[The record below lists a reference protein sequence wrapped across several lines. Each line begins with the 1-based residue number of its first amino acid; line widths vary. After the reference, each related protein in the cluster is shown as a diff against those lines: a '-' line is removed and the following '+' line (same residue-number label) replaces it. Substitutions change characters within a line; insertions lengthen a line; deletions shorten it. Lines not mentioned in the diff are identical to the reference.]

1 MEEEGWGI
9 MNGVKEGDEDGEI
22 TFAEGRG
29 KTVMD
34 YVLTDRR
41 AWEKI
46 EKMEVGDEETNHQ
59 SVSVWIGRRAGEKKK
74 KKEGEYIERE
84 V

>member
-1 MEEEGWGI
+1 

-22 TFAEGRG
+22 TFTEGRE

-59 SVSVWIGRRAGEKKK
+59 SVSDWIGRRGGEEKG
-74 KKEGEYIERE
+74 KKEGEYIERK